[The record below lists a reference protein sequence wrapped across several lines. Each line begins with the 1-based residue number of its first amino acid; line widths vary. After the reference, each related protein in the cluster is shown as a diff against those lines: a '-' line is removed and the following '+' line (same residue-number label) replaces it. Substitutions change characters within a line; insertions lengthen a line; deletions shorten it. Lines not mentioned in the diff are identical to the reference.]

1 MGKKMRWA
9 TVASLVLLL
18 VSCSSPIAQ
27 GLVETSTPDAKATLI
42 ASPPTFEITF
52 DGDKCIV
59 DGPEETMAGEPVL
72 FFCDLSDL
80 SAYHVPV
87 RHYPGQTFA
96 DEVK

>member
-1 MGKKMRWA
+1 MRWA

-42 ASPPTFEITF
+42 ASPPTFEIAF